1 MTTTSADVA
10 RVLDSIADLLELD
23 QASPFRV
30 RAHRNA
36 ADSLRFL
43 DPPLADLV
51 AAGEDLTALQ
61 DVGAGIA
68 KKIEEIVAK
77 GADAYLAE
85 LDAGAPGLLELLR
98 IPGIGPKR
106 ARDLRALGIAS
117 VDALREAAES
127 GRLGEVPGFGPKT
140 VERIL
145 RRLARSA
152 EQGDAPPTT

>member
-1 MTTTSADVA
+1 MRNA

-23 QASPFRV
+23 EASPFRV

-61 DVGAGIA
+61 GVGAGLA
-68 KKIEEIVAK
+68 KKIGEIVTK
-77 GADAYLAE
+77 GPDVYLAE
-85 LDAGAPGLLELLR
+85 LDARAPGLLELLR

-106 ARDLRALGIAS
+106 ARALRAQGVAS
-117 VDALREAAES
+117 IDALREAAES
-127 GRLGEVPGFGPKT
+127 GRLGEISGFGPKS

-145 RRLARSA
+145 RRLTRAA